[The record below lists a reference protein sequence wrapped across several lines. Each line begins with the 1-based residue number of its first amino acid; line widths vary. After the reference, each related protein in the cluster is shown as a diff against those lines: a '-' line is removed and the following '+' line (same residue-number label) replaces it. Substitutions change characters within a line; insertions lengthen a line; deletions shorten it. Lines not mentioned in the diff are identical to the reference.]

1 MKDFSRFTSVVC
13 ASLALVALSG
23 CGQKPAASAAGDPP
37 NVGSGDASAEQVAR
51 EMRGKVKC
59 PAQVA
64 TPPPGPITDVIGI
77 RPGQTYEEAVNQVL
91 CDNSLL
97 VVRET
102 KDRGYNIETYG
113 AAVRQGF
120 LGAFAEPRVS
130 KSSEQIVKDMQDAAM
145 RRGLNTYVA
154 PLKPGQSRYFV
165 STMGMPGQER
175 VIAVSREEY
184 FPEGKLPST
193 ESVKQA
199 LVAKYGPPSQ
209 AQDNGTHTYLWW
221 ETDPAG
227 RPIPEGTPLH
237 MQCRLNVSP
246 DAPVNLNPE
255 CGAQVGALITGS
267 DQNPGLA
274 RSLAVTS
281 QNGAKGNDLV
291 LTTEAALQR
300 ADAERQAK
308 EVNAAS
314 KGAAAPKL

>member
-1 MKDFSRFTSVVC
+1 M
-13 ASLALVALSG
+13 
-23 CGQKPAASAAGDPP
+23 
-37 NVGSGDASAEQVAR
+37 
-51 EMRGKVKC
+51 
-59 PAQVA
+59 A
-64 TPPPGPITDVIGI
+64 TPTPPGPVTDVIGI
-77 RPGQTYEEAVNQVL
+77 RPGQTYEEAANQVL
-91 CDNSLL
+91 CDNPLL
-97 VVRET
+97 IVQET

-120 LGAFAEPRVS
+120 VGAFAEPRIS

-165 STMGMPGQER
+165 STMGTPGQER

-209 AQDNGTHTYLWW
+209 TQDNGTHTYLWW

-227 RPIPEGTPLH
+227 QPLTEGTPLH

-255 CGAQVGALITGS
+255 CGAQVGALITGAE
-267 DQNPGLA
+267 QNPGLA
-274 RSLAVTS
+274 HSLAVTS

-291 LTTEAALQR
+291 LGTEAALQR
-300 ADAERQAK
+300 ADAERRAK

-314 KGAAAPKL
+314 KGAATPRL